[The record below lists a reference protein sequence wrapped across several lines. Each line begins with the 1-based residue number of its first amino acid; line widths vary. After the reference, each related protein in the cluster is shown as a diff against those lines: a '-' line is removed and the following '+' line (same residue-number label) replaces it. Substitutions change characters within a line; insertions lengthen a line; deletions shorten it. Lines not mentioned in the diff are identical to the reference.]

1 MSILVY
7 GNLIGRQW
15 RESSETFPVVH
26 KYSNEILAAVSKS
39 SREDVAEAVSC
50 AAAAFRGHKL
60 PVMKRYGILRK
71 AAELFEARKEELAFT
86 IVRECGK
93 ALRDARAEVER
104 GIQTFIASAEEA
116 KRIAGKEVPIQG
128 QPGQEGKI
136 AFTIRVPVGVICA
149 ITPFNFPF
157 NLVAHKVAPALAA
170 GNAIVLKPSELAPI
184 SAVKM
189 AEILLEAGLP
199 PGFLNIVNGSGE
211 ETGQYLLEDER
222 IAMYTFTGS
231 AGVGKHIK
239 SSTGIRKV
247 SLELGNNS
255 PNIVHKDAPDIEKAI
270 RLCVTRGFA
279 NNGQACISVQRIY
292 VHRDIYHDFIEGA
305 VSIASQLKVGNPELE
320 DTLLGPMISEKA
332 AMRAEEW
339 IQEAVQQ
346 GARVAFGGV
355 REGALLHPTILT
367 EVTPDMKVV
376 CQEVFAPVICIVPYD
391 EVEEA
396 MDAANHSSYGLQA
409 GFFTSSLQLAL
420 KAAQRL
426 EFGGVIIN
434 DASSYRA
441 DIMPYGGVKD
451 SGIGKEGP
459 YYAVQEMTEERIVVI
474 DMG

>member
-1 MSILVY
+1 
-7 GNLIGRQW
+7 
-15 RESSETFPVVH
+15 
-26 KYSNEILAAVSKS
+26 
-39 SREDVAEAVSC
+39 
-50 AAAAFRGHKL
+50 
-60 PVMKRYGILRK
+60 
-71 AAELFEARKEELAFT
+71 
-86 IVRECGK
+86 
-93 ALRDARAEVER
+93 
-104 GIQTFIASAEEA
+104 
-116 KRIAGKEVPIQG
+116 
-128 QPGQEGKI
+128 
-136 AFTIRVPVGVICA
+136 
-149 ITPFNFPF
+149 
-157 NLVAHKVAPALAA
+157 
-170 GNAIVLKPSELAPI
+170 VLKPSELAPI